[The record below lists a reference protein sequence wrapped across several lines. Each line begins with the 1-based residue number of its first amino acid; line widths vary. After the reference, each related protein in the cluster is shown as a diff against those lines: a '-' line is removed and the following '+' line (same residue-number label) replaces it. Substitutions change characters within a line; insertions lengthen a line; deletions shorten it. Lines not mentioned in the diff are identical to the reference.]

1 VHDPLAFMSGRAQVE
16 PISLCFRPTHLAR
29 PGWLDISTSMNS
41 GELSPLPWLLFH
53 GGPMD
58 HHGGFG
64 PRDHEPDTLSFQLKN
79 NSKILESYK

>member
-1 VHDPLAFMSGRAQVE
+1 
-16 PISLCFRPTHLAR
+16 
-29 PGWLDISTSMNS
+29 
-41 GELSPLPWLLFH
+41 LLFH